1 MKINIVLLIF
11 SFFLCLEYPSVQAQN
26 TDFIA
31 SPIEIST
38 YTDTLNGQVF
48 LVHTVLRGHTLYS
61 IAKTYKCHYQDIRK
75 DSPDTE
81 VKIGEALYIPFHKSL
96 FSNKETPVWK
106 AFTGIKPQILERE
119 SPNASVTLLEE
130 PISIEEV
137 EEKLDNQKIPTKT
150 PVPVKAKTV
159 KIERKAHKDTLN
171 ISLMLPLY
179 SYEALS
185 LDSIASA
192 SNGSSK
198 PTFIKS
204 YIYLP
209 FYEGASLAWAQEIQ
223 ELQELQESSASP
235 TESPVF
241 NLNLYDVTEA
251 PSSLSKAL
259 KDPALASSDVII
271 SAIFAQEFNT
281 LQAFASKHKIPLVHP
296 ISERDSMAN
305 NFAYFL
311 QFTPS
316 FSTQM
321 KLLADY
327 IKSDHPHSKY
337 LLLSDSNPN
346 NLKKALQL
354 KSHLPKSKLLTI
366 NSFAYKTLASLPRDS
381 SYVLCGFTDKEILL
395 LNTFIA
401 LRRCPASVTLIGPS
415 KWTNF
420 DKIEFD
426 FFLKNRFTS
435 YANFYADRNDS
446 NIRDFEKDF
455 YHWYHTAPN
464 DLAYQGYL
472 CMRWILS
479 ALKTYNTDFMYYAPS
494 IETNDFP
501 FNQFNFQMRLGGNG
515 LENQKIRI
523 FKLGRSG
530 YTEILKK

>member
-1 MKINIVLLIF
+1 
-11 SFFLCLEYPSVQAQN
+11 
-26 TDFIA
+26 
-31 SPIEIST
+31 
-38 YTDTLNGQVF
+38 
-48 LVHTVLRGHTLYS
+48 
-61 IAKTYKCHYQDIRK
+61 
-75 DSPDTE
+75 
-81 VKIGEALYIPFHKSL
+81 
-96 FSNKETPVWK
+96 
-106 AFTGIKPQILERE
+106 
-119 SPNASVTLLEE
+119 
-130 PISIEEV
+130 
-137 EEKLDNQKIPTKT
+137 
-150 PVPVKAKTV
+150 
-159 KIERKAHKDTLN
+159 
-171 ISLMLPLY
+171 
-179 SYEALS
+179 
-185 LDSIASA
+185 
-192 SNGSSK
+192 
-198 PTFIKS
+198 
-204 YIYLP
+204 
-209 FYEGASLAWAQEIQ
+209 
-223 ELQELQESSASP
+223 
-235 TESPVF
+235 
-241 NLNLYDVTEA
+241 
-251 PSSLSKAL
+251 
-259 KDPALASSDVII
+259 
-271 SAIFAQEFNT
+271 
-281 LQAFASKHKIPLVHP
+281 
-296 ISERDSMAN
+296 
-305 NFAYFL
+305 
-311 QFTPS
+311 
-316 FSTQM
+316 M

-354 KSHLPKSKLLTI
+354 KSHLPKSKLLPI